1 MDKDK
6 LIAQLKEQNKLL
18 RAECKA
24 AKIFSVSVI
33 TYFSERGYADEGLRK
48 IDKAYAAYKS
58 AQAARFETE
67 PPF

>member
-6 LIAQLKEQNKLL
+6 LIEQLKAQNKLL

-24 AKIFSVSVI
+24 AQIFSIFVM
-33 TYFSERGYADEGLRK
+33 TYFAERGYADEGLRK
-48 IDKAYAAYKS
+48 IDKAYAAY
-58 AQAARFETE
+58 AHARDARLATE

>member
-6 LIAQLKEQNKLL
+6 LITQLKEQNKLL

-24 AKIFSVSVI
+24 AEVFSIFVM
-33 TYFSERGYADEGLRK
+33 TYFAERGYADEGLRK
-48 IDKAYAAYKS
+48 IDKAYAAYKF
-58 AQAARFETE
+58 AQDARLETE